1 MLGWE
6 LASILRHAPFEEDS
20 ASDISDCL
28 LRLDSLSPLMRAELA
43 VDLIESN
50 LRKLDRRLANV
61 KGIEPG
67 RIATLRFAL
76 GQDVVT
82 LKSAIESLHLDALFA
97 FAAAD
102 SKLGRAY
109 TLGHELADLCLEPHG
124 EDSFHRAFGAPVV
137 TIKDRLADLASSF
150 PPHACRAVVLSLRAW
165 ETWAAE
171 PKLEGEVLKWKR
183 DSAGVEVAL
192 ARQGEL
198 WRDLLAGDKQ
208 GQDMLDTRHYVLAAR
223 SMVRAM
229 VKTVLHFFVP
239 LIPLLLLPAAVFAGG
254 IAILLLTSS
263 KALGVLFT
271 AFGAIGIT
279 GAGVRARLGNIATSL
294 QSQLWGAALDLA
306 IGEAALIGPTGW
318 DAKVVGVE
326 VPASGAAPKAA
337 ANLDTLRK
345 FRRALDSG
353 SPRKIGKLLA
363 PSADFYDGS
372 DPSAASSEVA
382 HWLSQLPSGA
392 MIAAEPSRI
401 ESPGPSVLVSSRK
414 DGAAEV
420 WWIQED
426 KVRYWREF
434 ADRQEANAAA
444 LELSQG
450 RPIAPANGATNG

>member
-6 LASILRHAPFEEDS
+6 LASILRHAPFEES
-20 ASDISDCL
+20 STGDISDCL

-50 LRKLDRRLANV
+50 LRKLRRRLTNV
-61 KGIEPG
+61 KDIEPG

-76 GQDVVT
+76 GQDTGT
-82 LKSAIESLHLDALFA
+82 LKSAIEALHLDTLFA

-102 SKLGRAY
+102 AKLGRAY
-109 TLGHELADLCLEPHG
+109 TLGHELADLCLGPHDEG
-124 EDSFHRAFGAPVV
+124 SFHRAFGAPVV
-137 TIKDRLADLASSF
+137 TIKDRLADLTSSF

-171 PKLEGEVLKWKR
+171 PKLEGEPLSWKR

-223 SMVRAM
+223 SMVKAM
-229 VKTVLHFFVP
+229 VRTVLHFFVP
-239 LIPLLLLPAAVFAGG
+239 LMPLLAGPLVVFGGG

-263 KALGVLFT
+263 KGLGAVFT

-279 GAGVRARLGNIATSL
+279 GAGVRARLGSIATSL
-294 QSQLWGAALDLA
+294 QSQLWGAALDRA

-318 DAKVVGVE
+318 DAKVAGVE

-337 ANLDTLRK
+337 ANIETLRN

-363 PSADFYDGS
+363 PNADFRDGS
-372 DPSAASSEVA
+372 GPCPGPNEVA
-382 HWLSQLPSGA
+382 QWLSRLPAGA

-420 WWIQED
+420 WWIQEG

-434 ADRQEANAAA
+434 ADRGEANAAA
-444 LELSQG
+444 LELSLG
-450 RPIAPANGATNG
+450 RRTAHGNGSS